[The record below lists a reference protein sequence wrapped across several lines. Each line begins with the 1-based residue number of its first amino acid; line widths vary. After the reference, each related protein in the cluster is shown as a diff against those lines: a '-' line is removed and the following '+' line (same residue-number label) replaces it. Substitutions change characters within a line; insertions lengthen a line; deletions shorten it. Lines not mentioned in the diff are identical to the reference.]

1 MSHHPHEPVHAP
13 QTYASGRAPLG
24 LEGAKAAQTS
34 LVFGIVGLF
43 ALGIVFGPLAILQA
57 RKAERLNTNAT
68 AGKVL
73 GWISAIWGVL
83 GLVLLIAFIGAAA
96 FLIPL
101 SQY

>member
-1 MSHHPHEPVHAP
+1 
-13 QTYASGRAPLG
+13 
-24 LEGAKAAQTS
+24 
-34 LVFGIVGLF
+34 LF